1 MAEACPAEVI
11 VLVDGSVSLLHWRV
25 SKWEEKMEAE
35 SMNHFFTFG
44 LFKTGF
50 VPIADD
56 RQERADPEKNC
67 YFCNQKEAES
77 EKKIYC
83 SGWVC
88 ITVHL

>member
-11 VLVDGSVSLLHWRV
+11 VLVDGSVALLHWRV
-25 SKWEEKMEAE
+25 SKWEEKMGAE

-56 RQERADPEKNC
+56 R
-67 YFCNQKEAES
+67 
-77 EKKIYC
+77 
-83 SGWVC
+83 
-88 ITVHL
+88 